1 MYPSR
6 RLRESWL
13 IVGVESADDRLMRNG
28 SGDQRQS
35 LRSQSKRYHHEPARS
50 GSSANAGHAT
60 GACVIGEG
68 CRQGYPIA

>member
-13 IVGVESADDRLMRNG
+13 IVGVEAADDRLMRNG
-28 SGDQRQS
+28 LGINGNHFGHNQSGTTMSTRDQEV
-35 LRSQSKRYHHEPARS
+35 LPTL
-50 GSSANAGHAT
+50 GHAT